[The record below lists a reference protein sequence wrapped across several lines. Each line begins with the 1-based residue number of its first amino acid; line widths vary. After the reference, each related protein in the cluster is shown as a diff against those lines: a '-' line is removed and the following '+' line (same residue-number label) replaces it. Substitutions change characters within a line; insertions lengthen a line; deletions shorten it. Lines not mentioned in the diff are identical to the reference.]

1 MNGCVAVPYD
11 SREPFSR
18 GELIV
23 ANDHAVM
30 VAGEAAAAIREKKG
44 DDVALLDVS
53 ELVVVTDVF
62 LIASGTSN
70 RHVRTL
76 VDEVEER
83 LKTFGDRPLR
93 REGVAY
99 GRWVLLDYGDL
110 VVHVFDAETREYYEL
125 ERLWADAPR
134 LPVPEHSV
142 QTEA

>member
-1 MNGCVAVPYD
+1 
-11 SREPFSR
+11 
-18 GELIV
+18 
-23 ANDHAVM
+23 M
-30 VAGEAAAAIREKKG
+30 VAGEAAAAIRDKKG

-53 ELVVVTDVF
+53 ELVVLTDVF

-83 LKTFGDRPLR
+83 LRTLGDRPLR